1 MRMRFKS
8 LLFIILFLFIF
19 TASVG
24 VGYLFYHEAPT
35 DSDIVIDGDITINYL
50 SGKTFKLN
58 GDNEIS
64 FSVTNNDSEQK
75 YYYIQLTDVYA
86 KDVSYELKSS
96 DNFEKSDALKSDIIS
111 NQISI
116 EGNKTINYTIKFQ
129 AEDNKEYSGTIKVGV
144 KVNENNTF
152 ADVIL
157 ANNKVG
163 DVTLSNIGDTATL
176 DEGLQKKEDDIG
188 PAYYFRGAV
197 SNNFVTFANFTW
209 KIVKINGDGSV
220 KLVLDGILP
229 EISKY
234 YESDTEFLNTPIYKQ
249 LESWYNGYL
258 SNYSDYITYYKYCDD
273 KGYDSNKTT
282 LLAYNRIITN
292 KIPSFVCLGNA
303 LNSKIGLLTADEVS
317 LAGGSNVANTS
328 YYLYNENIKTSYY
341 TMTASSINAT
351 FNPFVVNADG
361 SLVSDVSGTLLRGVR
376 PVINITKNAKVS
388 GSGTYDDP
396 YTIISNKN

>member
-8 LLFIILFLFIF
+8 ALSFIF
-19 TASVG
+19 FLILVCSSIG
-24 VGYLFYHEAPT
+24 VGYLFYHEVST

-129 AEDNKEYSGTIKVGV
+129 TEDNTEYSGTINVGV

-163 DVTLSNIGDTATL
+163 DVTLSNIGDAATL

-188 PAYYFRGAV
+188 VSYYFRGAV
-197 SNNFVTFANFTW
+197 VNNYVSFANFTW

-234 YESDTEFLNTPIYKQ
+234 YESDTEFLNTSIYKQ

-258 SNYSDYITYYKYCDD
+258 ENYSDYITYYKYCDD

-303 LNSKIGLLTADEVS
+303 VNSKIGLLTADEVA
-317 LAGGSNVANTS
+317 LAGGSNIANTS

-388 GSGTYDDP
+388 GNGTYEDP
-396 YTIISNKN
+396 YVIISNKN